1 MRGEKA
7 KTFITD
13 SGQYADDEEFAV
25 VRCPSRSTHRY
36 LDCYDCE
43 EQGELSHLAATV
55 KSDLPSLSC
64 QLKTPM
70 DRHDCA
76 ADVFL
81 GVSRGLTFLGT
92 PESVKSMNTAIGIAM
107 MAAGLLLVIFG
118 FNESQSLSSDVSR
131 VFTGSPTDRSMWMLI
146 GGAVAAVL
154 GIAMIFMG
162 RRKI

>member
-1 MRGEKA
+1 
-7 KTFITD
+7 
-13 SGQYADDEEFAV
+13 
-25 VRCPSRSTHRY
+25 
-36 LDCYDCE
+36 
-43 EQGELSHLAATV
+43 
-55 KSDLPSLSC
+55 
-64 QLKTPM
+64 M
-70 DRHDCA
+70 DPHGHA
-76 ADVFL
+76 ADVFS
-81 GVSRGLTFLGT
+81 GVFETYVRGDAGIGQ
-92 PESVKSMNTAIGIAM
+92 SMNTAIGTAL